1 MSFLLPTQLICQP
14 TRYVRWLFHQHP
26 SVLRWRGFNPSFTPA
41 LTVGQKFV
49 NQLLRFF
56 VIISIACG
64 CAVATLLFQPQPA
77 VTVPNVSIES
87 APRITAVQDPRF
99 KKHFQDLGVDGSM
112 IIYDLNKDRTY
123 QHNPQRNQTAFLPA
137 STFKILN
144 SLISLETQVIPN
156 ELAILTWDGI
166 DRKLPEWNRDLN
178 MKEAMKVSAVW
189 FYQVLARR
197 VGHEQMQKWITQVG
211 YGNQKIGGKEDID
224 KFWLEGKLQ
233 ITPQAQIQF
242 LRRLYKGD
250 LPFAKRSIATVKEMM
265 IVEQTPDYI
274 IRGKTG
280 TIDNPKAPI
289 GWYVG
294 YLEQGKNPYFFA
306 TNIDVRTKAD
316 AAARKEV
323 TRRCLKDL
331 ALL

>member
-1 MSFLLPTQLICQP
+1 M
-14 TRYVRWLFHQHP
+14 
-26 SVLRWRGFNPSFTPA
+26 
-41 LTVGQKFV
+41 QKFV
-49 NQLLRFF
+49 NQIFRFF
-56 VIISIACG
+56 VILSIAFS
-64 CAVATLLFQPQPA
+64 CAVTALFSPIQPA
-77 VTVPNVSIES
+77 LTIPNISIES
-87 APRITAVQDPRF
+87 LPRISSAQDSRF
-99 KKHFQDLGVDGSM
+99 KKHFQELGVDGSI

-123 QHNPQRNQTAFLPA
+123 QHNPQRNQTTFLPA

-156 ELAILTWDGI
+156 ELSILTWDGI

-178 MKEAMKVSAVW
+178 MKEAIKVSAVW

-224 KFWLEGKLQ
+224 KFWLEGKLR

-242 LRRLYKGD
+242 LRSLYKGE
-250 LPFAKRSIATVKEMM
+250 LPFSKRSISIVKEIM

-280 TIDNPKAPI
+280 TIDNPQAPI

-294 YLEQGKNPYFFA
+294 YLEKSKNAYFFA
-306 TNIDVRTKAD
+306 TNIDIRTKAD
-316 AAARKEV
+316 AAARKEL

-331 ALL
+331 ALI